1 LLQFWTGKMNPIRER
16 RLRERRRVFTPIA
29 AERRAVTTVRSRLI
43 LADDHPIVLHGL
55 EQLLRAESDLQ
66 VVARCG
72 SGGETVIAVRR
83 HRPDLLI
90 LDLHMPGKD
99 GLAVL
104 RELGSANSS
113 TRVVVMADRLD
124 DEEVLEAFRL
134 GVAGM
139 LLKELALRMVV
150 QCVRTVLAGEVW
162 LEKRAVSRALNVLLR
177 RQSGGRQL
185 AGALTPRELETARLA
200 ALGMCT
206 EEMSS
211 RLDISEGTVKTHLHR
226 VYRKLHINN
235 RVALT
240 LYAQAMK
247 LV

>member
-1 LLQFWTGKMNPIRER
+1 MHRRSRER
-16 RLRERRRVFTPIA
+16 QRSLTPVT
-29 AERRAVTTVRSRLI
+29 AERDQPTTARSRVV

-55 EQLLRAESDLQ
+55 DELLRVEPDLQ

-72 SGGETVIAVRR
+72 NGGEAVIAVRR
-83 HRPDLLI
+83 YRPDLLI
-90 LDLHMPGKD
+90 LDMHMPGKD

-104 RELGSANSS
+104 RELRRDQFS
-113 TRVVVMADRLD
+113 TRVVLMAERLE

-134 GVAGM
+134 GVGGM
-139 LLKELALRMVV
+139 LLKELALKMVV
-150 QCVRTVLAGEVW
+150 QCVRKVLAGEVW
-162 LEKRAVSRALNVLLR
+162 LEKRAASRALSVLLR
-177 RQSGGRQL
+177 RQSGARDL
-185 AGALTPRELETARLA
+185 AGRLTPREMETVRLV
-200 ALGMCT
+200 ALGLCT

-226 VYRKLHINN
+226 VYRKLNINN

-240 LYAQAMK
+240 LYAQALK